1 MAEQEVKKLSDS
13 IGQAFAPTAEKL
25 SSTMSSFTQQMQTG
39 FNGLAKNIEKTN
51 QILIDNP
58 KIQSKNFENA
68 LKKVL
73 PEKTQTERM
82 SEQTLQNLSQL
93 NLGFENFSKNQE
105 SSGSFAPA
113 RTQSIFNLSAKQMMK
128 DTFGHIGDKAKSMIG
143 DNAVTRG
150 YSNIK
155 NAWAALKGNPAGG
168 AGVQAAMPKLP
179 GMINPEESQAQLEEN
194 REKIQREE
202 KVITLLEEILEALGG
217 KSHAPESQ
225 AEKGKSFMQKIVD
238 GVKDFFSNIPYL
250 KEIAAG
256 LASLLGA
263 GGLLGLLRKLR
274 GGKKGLDV
282 PDVDID
288 ADGKRKRKGSDGRK
302 LGTKD
307 RGKGGFGRV
316 LRNMPDIDIDIDDDD
331 RRKPKRSGGFGRK
344 APEAPKKTGWFEGIK
359 NLFRSTD
366 DMDIEANRQS
376 KKADVQTKKMG
387 KFGGMFDS
395 IGKFAARAGGIF
407 AAVSAGMDAMGG
419 VEKAV
424 EWNVGEM
431 SAGIGGFL
439 GGTDMLETFSDRLVN
454 SFMKGG
460 EFAMM
465 GAAIGSVVPVVGTVA
480 GGIIGGAIG
489 ALMGFIGGE
498 DIAKAMS
505 AIGDWFLES
514 WAAVSK
520 LFEEVWTGYVT
531 EPLSSAI
538 EGVKETFKNFP
549 DFPDFGILDTIKD
562 KFYALRDWVMEMIDM
577 IPSFDDIWGG
587 AEETVEVVGEKLNYD
602 SEAGALE
609 NAGNAVRAIKDGYKD
624 ATVAGVEAVAG
635 GVKEGMKY
643 VGNLFT
649 GDQTNDARIE
659 AAQQMA
665 PIAAAASGGTNAPT
679 VSVVPK
685 APPPSKETQETDEGG
700 GFWSAVSSVVSPIG
714 DVLKS
719 AIQPRGAA
727 AGKGVETS
735 RPGNQPAEP
744 GKISEV
750 ESSRKGNLPAPAGE
764 IKPPE
769 TSYHQGPAGPQRKEN
784 VEPLTNLTPAEPTY
798 PNLDAPFFTP
808 VNAKPQAREVIIKE
822 EAFVPD
828 ARPEKDYSKIDPATG
843 KKGAPIYWNHGP
855 NKGQQRYFVG
865 YGFNTIDGV
874 PVENGDTISKAK
886 ASGVIDTFITDA
898 EDKIRA
904 SNHGTA
910 YDNIKSVARK
920 AAILSMAY
928 QVGVDGFLKTW
939 PGTWG
944 AIENAVQNPTPA
956 NWEAVAANAL
966 DSDAAIQTANR
977 FGRNA
982 EMFTTGEFP
991 GYYGAISAKAGF
1003 LATAPTM
1010 VFAGDYPDAKSNPE
1024 IIVPM
1029 NALKDQMMDATE
1041 RIVSR
1046 VSGSYE
1052 RNNALVA
1059 MAVENRIAAMIQ
1071 RSAESES
1078 RLKTLADN
1086 NTGQA
1091 QLNIPVINNVV
1102 DNRQTTHHNQS
1113 VLMDQT
1119 ASNPRNVFRLS

>member
-13 IGQAFAPTAEKL
+13 IGQAFTPTVEKL
-25 SSTMSSFTQQMQTG
+25 TSTMSSFTQQIQTG
-39 FNGLAKNIEKTN
+39 FIGLSKNIERTN
-51 QILIDNP
+51 QVLVDNP

-73 PEKTQTERM
+73 PEKTQTEKM

-93 NLGFENFSKNQE
+93 NLGFENFNKNQE
-105 SSGSFAPA
+105 SSAPA

-128 DTFGHIGDKAKSMIG
+128 DTFGQMGDKAKSMIS
-143 DNAVTRG
+143 DNAMTRG
-150 YSNIK
+150 FSNMK
-155 NAWAALKGNPAGG
+155 NAWAALKGNPAGA

-179 GMINPEESQAQLEEN
+179 GMINPEQSQSQLEEN

-202 KVITLLEEILEALGG
+202 RVITLLEEILEALGG
-217 KSHAPESQ
+217 RSFAPESQ

-238 GVKDFFSNIPYL
+238 GVKDFFSKIPYL

-263 GGLLGLLRKLR
+263 GGLMGLLRKLR
-274 GGKKGLDV
+274 GKNKGDLDM
-282 PDVDID
+282 PDVD
-288 ADGKRKRKGSDGRK
+288 ADGKRKRKGLDGRK
-302 LGTKD
+302 LGTKG
-307 RGKGGFGRV
+307 RGKGGFGQV
-316 LRNMPDIDIDIDDDD
+316 LRNTPDIDIDYDDD
-331 RRKPKRSGGFGRK
+331 RKKSKRSGGFGRK
-344 APEAPKKTGWFEGIK
+344 APEAPKKKGWFDGLK

-366 DMDIEANRQS
+366 DMDIEANKQS

-407 AAVSAGMDAMGG
+407 AAVSAGVDAMDG

-465 GAAIGSVVPVVGTVA
+465 GAAIGSVVPVVGTLA

-498 DIAKAMS
+498 DIAKAVS

-514 WAAVSK
+514 WASVSK
-520 LFEEVWTGYVT
+520 LFEDVWTNHIS
-531 EPLSSAI
+531 EPLGDAI
-538 EGVKETFKNFP
+538 ESVKETFKNFP
-549 DFPDFGILDTIKD
+549 DLPDFGILDTIKE
-562 KFYALRDWVMEMIDM
+562 KFYALRDWVMDMIDK
-577 IPSFDDIWGG
+577 IPSFDDIWDFGK
-587 AEETVEVVGEKLNYD
+587 ETVDNV
-602 SEAGALE
+602 SEALDIDSDAGFIKNAE
-609 NAGNAVRAIKDGYKD
+609 NAARAMKDGYKD
-624 ATVAGVEAVAG
+624 ATVAGVNAIVDVAEQG
-635 GVKEGMKY
+635 KNY
-643 VGNLFT
+643 LGNMFT
-649 GDQTNDARIE
+649 GDQSNDARIS
-659 AAQQMA
+659 AAAAAA
-665 PIAAAASGGTNAPT
+665 PIVAAASGGTQKISTPA
-679 VSVVPK
+679 V
-685 APPPSKETQETDEGG
+685 PPPSKEVKETDEGG
-700 GFWSAVSSVVSPIG
+700 GLWGAIKGLGTSAVDMAKTALLPTTT
-714 DVLKS
+714 KT
-719 AIQPRGAA
+719 
-727 AGKGVETS
+727 GVETT
-735 RPGNQPAEP
+735 RPSGMP
-744 GKISEV
+744 SE
-750 ESSRKGNLPAPAGE
+750 AGE
-764 IKPPE
+764 VSPPQ
-769 TSYHQGPAGPQRKEN
+769 TSYHQGPAGPKRKQN

-808 VNAKPQAREVIIKE
+808 VDAKSQAREVIIKE
-822 EAFVPD
+822 ESFVPD
-828 ARPEKDYSKIDPATG
+828 ARPEKDYSKVDPATG
-843 KKGAPIYWNHGP
+843 KKGAPIYWDHGP
-855 NKGQQRYFVG
+855 NKGKPRYFVG
-865 YGFNTIDGV
+865 YGFNTINGV
-874 PVENGDTISKAK
+874 PVEKGDTITKAK
-886 ASGVIDTFITDA
+886 ANGILDKFIVDA

-904 SNHGTA
+904 SNRGDA
-910 YDNIKSVARK
+910 YDNIKSPARK
-920 AAILSMAY
+920 ATLLSMAY
-928 QVGVDGFLKTW
+928 QVGTGGFLNW
-939 PGTWG
+939 NNTWG
-944 AIENAVQNPTPA
+944 AIENAVRDNNTE
-956 NWEAVAANAL
+956 NWETVAAHAL
-966 DSDAAIQTANR
+966 DSLAARQTANR

-982 EMFTTGEFP
+982 EMLSTGEFP
-991 GYYGAISAKAGF
+991 SYYGAISAKAGF

-1041 RIVSR
+1041 KIVSR
-1046 VSGSYE
+1046 VSNSYE

-1059 MAVENRIAAMIQ
+1059 LTVENRIASMIQ
-1071 RSAESES
+1071 RSAESEG

-1086 NTGQA
+1086 NKGQA

>member
-13 IGQAFAPTAEKL
+13 IGQAFSPTVEKL
-25 SSTMSSFTQQMQTG
+25 TSTMSSFTQQIQTG
-39 FNGLAKNIEKTN
+39 FTGLAKNIEKTN
-51 QILIDNP
+51 QILVDNP
-58 KIQSKNFENA
+58 KIQSKSFENA

-73 PEKTQTERM
+73 PEKTQTEKM

-93 NLGFENFSKNQE
+93 NLGFENFNKNQE

-113 RTQSIFNLSAKQMMK
+113 RSQSIFNLSAKQMMK
-128 DTFGHIGDKAKSMIG
+128 DTFGQIGDKAKSMIG

-150 YSNIK
+150 FSNMK
-155 NAWAALKGNPAGG
+155 NAWAALKGNPAGA
-168 AGVQAAMPKLP
+168 AGVQATMPKLP
-179 GMINPEESQAQLEEN
+179 GMINPEQSQAQIEEN
-194 REKIQREE
+194 REKIKREE
-202 KVITLLEEILEALGG
+202 RVITLLEEILEALGG
-217 KSHAPESQ
+217 KSYAPESQ

-238 GVKDFFSNIPYL
+238 GVKDFFSKIPYL

-274 GGKKGLDV
+274 GKKKGDLDM

-288 ADGKRKRKGSDGRK
+288 ADGKKKRKGPDGRK
-302 LGTKD
+302 LGTKG
-307 RGKGGFGRV
+307 RGKGGFGQV
-316 LRNMPDIDIDIDDDD
+316 LRNMPDIDIDVDDD
-331 RRKPKRSGGFGRK
+331 RKKPKRSGGFGRK
-344 APEAPKKTGWFEGIK
+344 VPEAPKKKGWFEGIK

-366 DMDIEANRQS
+366 DMDIEASKQA

-407 AAVSAGMDAMGG
+407 AAVSAGIDAMDG

-424 EWNVGEM
+424 EWNVDEM

-465 GAAIGSVVPVVGTVA
+465 GAAIGSVVPVVGTLA
-480 GGIIGGAIG
+480 GGIVGGAIG

-498 DIAKAMS
+498 DIAKAVS

-514 WAAVSK
+514 WASVSK
-520 LFEEVWTGYVT
+520 LFEDVWNKYVS
-531 EPLSSAI
+531 EPLGDAI
-538 EGVKETFKNFP
+538 ESVKETFKNFP
-549 DFPDFGILDTIKD
+549 DLPDFGILDTIKE
-562 KFYALRDWVMEMIDM
+562 KFYALRDWVMDMIDK
-577 IPSFDDIWGG
+577 IPSFDDIWDFGK
-587 AEETVEVVGEKLNYD
+587 ETVNNV
-602 SEAGALE
+602 SEALDIDSDAGFIE
-609 NAGNAVRAIKDGYKD
+609 NAENAARAMKDGYKD
-624 ATVAGVEAVAG
+624 ATVAGVNAIVDVAEKG
-635 GVKEGMKY
+635 KNY
-643 VGNLFT
+643 LGNMFT
-649 GDQTNDARIE
+649 GDQSNDARIS
-659 AAQQMA
+659 AAAAAA
-665 PIAAAASGGTNAPT
+665 PIVAAASGGTQKISAPA
-679 VSVVPK
+679 V
-685 APPPSKETQETDEGG
+685 PPPSKEVKETDEGG
-700 GFWSAVSSVVSPIG
+700 GLWGAIKG
-714 DVLKS
+714 LGTS
-719 AIQPRGAA
+719 AIDMAKTALLPTTTKTA
-727 AGKGVETS
+727 
-735 RPGNQPAEP
+735 
-744 GKISEV
+744 V
-750 ESSRKGNLPAPAGE
+750 ESSRSGGPLEPGKVQPPKEERPGGQPAPAGE
-764 IKPPE
+764 IKPSE
-769 TSYHQGPAGPQRKEN
+769 TSYHQGPSGPQRKEN
-784 VEPLTNLTPAEPTY
+784 VEPLTNLTLADPKY

-808 VNAKPQAREVIIKE
+808 VDAKPQAREVIIKE

-843 KKGAPIYWNHGP
+843 KKGAPIYWDHGP
-855 NKGQQRYFVG
+855 NKGQPRYFVG

-874 PVENGDTISKAK
+874 PVEDGDTITKAK
-886 ASGVIDTFITDA
+886 ANGILDKFIVDA

-904 SNHGTA
+904 SNRGPA
-910 YDNIKSVARK
+910 YDNIKSPARK
-920 AAILSMAY
+920 ATLLSMAY
-928 QVGVDGFLKTW
+928 QVGTGGFLNW
-939 PGTWG
+939 NNTWG
-944 AIENAVQNPTPA
+944 AIENAVRDNTTE
-956 NWEAVAANAL
+956 NWETVASHAL
-966 DSDAAIQTANR
+966 DSLAAKQTANR

-982 EMFTTGEFP
+982 EMLSSGEFP
-991 GYYGAISAKAGF
+991 SYYGAISAKAGF

-1046 VSGSYE
+1046 VSNSYE

-1059 MAVENRIAAMIQ
+1059 LAVENRIAAMIQ
-1071 RSAESES
+1071 RSAESEG

>member
-13 IGQAFAPTAEKL
+13 IGQAFTPTVEKL
-25 SSTMSSFTQQMQTG
+25 TSTMSSFTQQIQTG
-39 FNGLAKNIEKTN
+39 FIGLSKNIERTN
-51 QILIDNP
+51 QVLVDNP

-73 PEKTQTERM
+73 PEKTQTEKM

-93 NLGFENFSKNQE
+93 NLGFENFNKNQE
-105 SSGSFAPA
+105 SSAPA

-128 DTFGHIGDKAKSMIG
+128 DTFGQMGDKAKSMIG
-143 DNAVTRG
+143 DNAMTRG
-150 YSNIK
+150 FSNMK
-155 NAWAALKGNPAGG
+155 NAWAALKGNPAGA

-179 GMINPEESQAQLEEN
+179 GMINPEQSQSQLEEN

-202 KVITLLEEILEALGG
+202 RVITLLEEILEALGG
-217 KSHAPESQ
+217 KSYAPESQ

-238 GVKDFFSNIPYL
+238 GVKDFFSKIPYL

-263 GGLLGLLRKLR
+263 GGLLGLLKKLR

-288 ADGKRKRKGSDGRK
+288 ADGKKKRKGPDGRK
-302 LGTKD
+302 LGTKG
-307 RGKGGFGRV
+307 RGKGGFGQV
-316 LRNMPDIDIDIDDDD
+316 LRNTPDIDIDFDDDD
-331 RRKPKRSGGFGRK
+331 RKKSKRSGGFGRK

-366 DMDIEANRQS
+366 DMDIEASKQA

-407 AAVSAGMDAMGG
+407 AAVSAGVDAMDG

-424 EWNVGEM
+424 EWNVDEM

-454 SFMKGG
+454 SFVKGG

-465 GAAIGSVVPVVGTVA
+465 GAAIGSVVPVVGTLA

-498 DIAKAMS
+498 DIAKAVS

-514 WAAVSK
+514 WASVSK
-520 LFEEVWTGYVT
+520 LFEDVWTNHIS
-531 EPLSSAI
+531 EPLGDAI
-538 EGVKETFKNFP
+538 ESVKETFKNFP
-549 DFPDFGILDTIKD
+549 DFPDFGILDTIKE
-562 KFYALRDWVMEMIDM
+562 KFYALRDWVMDMIDK
-577 IPSFDDIWGG
+577 IPSFDDIWDFGR
-587 AEETVEVVGEKLNYD
+587 ETVNNV
-602 SEAGALE
+602 SEALDIDSDAGFIE
-609 NAGNAVRAIKDGYKD
+609 NAENAARAMKDGYKD
-624 ATVAGVEAVAG
+624 ATVAGVNAVVDVAEKG
-635 GVKEGMKY
+635 KNY
-643 VGNLFT
+643 LGNMFT
-649 GDQTNDARIE
+649 GDQSNDARIS
-659 AAQQMA
+659 AAAAAA
-665 PIAAAASGGTNAPT
+665 PIVAAASGGTQKISTPA
-679 VSVVPK
+679 V
-685 APPPSKETQETDEGG
+685 PPPSKEVKETDEGG
-700 GFWSAVSSVVSPIG
+700 GLWGAIKGLGTSAV
-714 DVLKS
+714 DMAK
-719 AIQPRGAA
+719 AA
-727 AGKGVETS
+727 LLPTATKTGVETT
-735 RPGNQPAEP
+735 RPGGISAEP
-744 GKISEV
+744 GEV
-750 ESSRKGNLPAPAGE
+750 SPPKVERPNNTPVSTEEP
-764 IKPPE
+764 KPPQ
-769 TSYHQGPAGPQRKEN
+769 TSYHQGPAGPKRKQN

-808 VNAKPQAREVIIKE
+808 VDAKSQAREVIIKE
-822 EAFVPD
+822 ESFVPD

-843 KKGAPIYWNHGP
+843 KKGAPIYWDHGP
-855 NKGQQRYFVG
+855 NKGKPRYFVG

-874 PVENGDTISKAK
+874 PVENGDTITKAK
-886 ASGVIDTFITDA
+886 ANGILDKFIVDA

-904 SNHGTA
+904 SNRGVA
-910 YDNIKSVARK
+910 YDSIKSPARK
-920 AAILSMAY
+920 ATLLSMAY
-928 QVGVDGFLKTW
+928 QVGTGGFLNW
-939 PGTWG
+939 NNTWG
-944 AIENAVQNPTPA
+944 AIENAVRDNTTE
-956 NWEAVAANAL
+956 NWETVASHAL
-966 DSDAAIQTANR
+966 DSLAARQTANR

-982 EMFTTGEFP
+982 EMLSTGEFP
-991 GYYGAISAKAGF
+991 SYYGAISAKAGF

-1046 VSGSYE
+1046 VSNSYE

-1059 MAVENRIAAMIQ
+1059 LAVENRIAAMIQ
-1071 RSAESES
+1071 RSAESEG

-1086 NTGQA
+1086 KTGQA

-1102 DNRQTTHHNQS
+1102 DNRQTTHNNQS